1 MRTVP
6 ETGSHPS
13 DPGDRT
19 RPVRGEARDSPF
31 PATEHRAD
39 IQGLRAVA
47 VLLVALTH
55 AGASFLQG
63 GYVGVDVFFVL
74 SGFLITGLLVSEA
87 IKHRSVSLVNF
98 YARRARRILP
108 AAALTLVA
116 TDLVAYHLLNFVR
129 AKQVMEDSIAA
140 ALFTANIHF
149 ANQGNDYFARGQPP
163 SPILHFWTLAVEE
176 QFYVVWPALLSLVL
190 FGVALGRRRF
200 RRYNSPVSERALL
213 RLLVVIVAAAI
224 ASLAWS
230 IHDTEAHPISAYFSS
245 FTRAWELALGA
256 ALAIASARVARIPAR
271 SRAVMGWLG
280 LAAITAAGVLF
291 SSSTPFPGYAA
302 LLPTGGSALV
312 IAAGIGNRPR
322 FGVGRLLALAPLRYI
337 GDRSY
342 TFYLWHWPVLIL
354 ALQYKGHELSFRTNL
369 LLLLAA
375 FLLSVATYRLFENPI
390 RRAKWSTTTTVSL
403 WPVSASIVI
412 VVAGFSLQFINNK
425 NLASRQVTPPVARPP
440 VRNSSTPARADR
452 SSGEQAVAATSRGE
466 ALPAVIAAVRAARR
480 GERIPANL
488 TPPVAELL
496 NPDYA
501 YSLNLLPD
509 HPEGCASSDG
519 RTTSN
524 ICRLGDTSSSKMVV
538 LMGDSH
544 AEMWMPPIVGMAEQ
558 DGRVVVPLVKSGC
571 TPNKWVESGEP
582 ECRAWYRWA
591 VQQAKA
597 LHPDVMLVSGASGGA
612 SGGQA
617 DEIKRAF
624 LSIAGAMKTSSTR
637 VIVIAD
643 DEGVDQQPVD
653 CLLARGATMRSCTTT
668 WPEDRF
674 YFNNDLAAIANRRGF
689 SVLPTRGW
697 FCFENQCPMVV
708 GRTIVY
714 RDQGHITEAYG
725 LALAGPF
732 RAAFRR
738 TVGEGR
744 GQ

>member
-1 MRTVP
+1 VT
-6 ETGSHPS
+6 
-13 DPGDRT
+13 
-19 RPVRGEARDSPF
+19 A
-31 PATEHRAD
+31 
-39 IQGLRAVA
+39 
-47 VLLVALTH
+47 
-55 AGASFLQG
+55 
-63 GYVGVDVFFVL
+63 
-74 SGFLITGLLVSEA
+74 
-87 IKHRSVSLVNF
+87 
-98 YARRARRILP
+98 
-108 AAALTLVA
+108 
-116 TDLVAYHLLNFVR
+116 LVAYHLLNFVR

-163 SPILHFWTLAVEE
+163 SPILHFWTLSVEE
-176 QFYVVWPALLSLVL
+176 QFYLVWPALLSLVL

-200 RRYNSPVSERALL
+200 RRYNSPVGERALL

-230 IHDTEAHPISAYFSS
+230 IHDTEAHPVSAYFSS
-245 FTRAWELALGA
+245 FARAWELALGA

-271 SRAVMGWLG
+271 WRAVIGWIG
-280 LAAITAAGVLF
+280 LAAIAAAGVLF

-302 LLPTGGSALV
+302 LLPTGGSALI

-322 FGVGRLLALAPLRYI
+322 FGVGGLLALAPLRYV

-354 ALQYKGHELSFRTNL
+354 ALQYEGHELSLPTNL

-375 FLLSVATYRLFENPI
+375 FVLSIVTYGLFENPI
-390 RRAKWSTTTTVSL
+390 RRAKWSTTTTIAL

-412 VVAGFSLQFINNK
+412 VVAGFSLEFIDNK
-425 NLASRQVTPPVARPP
+425 NLASRQVTPPVARLS
-440 VRNSSTPARADR
+440 VRNSSSPAKGNR
-452 SSGEQAVAATSRGE
+452 SGGEQAVAAINRSE
-466 ALPAVIAAVRAARR
+466 ALPAVVAAVKAARR
-480 GERIPANL
+480 GEKIPANL

-501 YSLNLLPD
+501 YSLNRLPD

-524 ICRLGDTSSSKMVV
+524 ICRLGNSSSANALVV
-538 LMGDSH
+538 MGDSH
-544 AEMWMPPIVGMAEQ
+544 AEMWMPAILSMAER
-558 DGRVVVPLVKSGC
+558 DGWAVLPLVKSGC
-571 TPNKWVESGEP
+571 TPNEWLDSGEP

-591 VQQAKA
+591 VEQTKG

-617 DEIKRAF
+617 DEMRRAF
-624 LSIAGAMKTSSTR
+624 LSIAAAMKTSSTR

-653 CLLARGATMRSCTTT
+653 CLLARGATMRTCTTT

-674 YFNNDLAAIANRRGF
+674 YFNNDLAVIASRRRF

-708 GRTIVY
+708 DRTIVY
-714 RDQGHITEAYG
+714 RDEGHITEAYG

-738 TVGEGR
+738 TVREGR